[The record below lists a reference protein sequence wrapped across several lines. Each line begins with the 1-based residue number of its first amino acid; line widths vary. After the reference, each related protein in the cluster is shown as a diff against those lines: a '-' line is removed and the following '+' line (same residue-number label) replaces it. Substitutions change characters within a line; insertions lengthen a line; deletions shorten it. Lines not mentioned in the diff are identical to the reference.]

1 MKRNLNISLQNIR
14 RQKMYVLIINLEI
27 KLNYREL
34 PAYPT
39 CYPHGNDWYGD
50 ETQVQRITSLHLPAI
65 TRHRIQVLM
74 IGTDMKHSCRGIP
87 AHTYLL

>member
-50 ETQVQRITSLHLPAI
+50 ETQVQRNTSENTGA
-65 TRHRIQVLM
+65 M
-74 IGTDMKHSCRGIP
+74 IRTETKNKCI
-87 AHTYLL
+87 